1 MLVALRKPMRLLWGY
16 VAACALMGFV
26 LACVAAWT
34 VPETAAP
41 EVFALTIALT
51 KLAMIV
57 SILPSL
63 VVIPVLEWRGIRR
76 WYGYAIYGAVLSAVA
91 SVLISGSVERPHTL
105 NLITILVCFAFLGA
119 ASATVYWWIAGRFAG
134 RCPVVSG
141 PE

>member
-1 MLVALRKPMRLLWGY
+1 MLLGLRKPIRLVWGY

-41 EVFALTIALT
+41 ELFVLTIALT
-51 KLAMIV
+51 KVAMIV

-63 VVIPVLEWRGIRR
+63 VVIPILEWRGMRR
-76 WYGYAIYGAVLSAVA
+76 WYGYAIFGAILSAVA
-91 SVLISGSVERPHTL
+91 SILISGGIERPQTL
-105 NLITILVCFAFLGA
+105 NLITVAVCFAFLGA

-134 RCPVVSG
+134 RWSILSE

>member
-1 MLVALRKPMRLLWGY
+1 MLVALRKPIRLLWGY

-41 EVFALTIALT
+41 ELFALTIALT

-76 WYGYAIYGAVLSAVA
+76 WYGYGIYGAVLSAAA
-91 SVLISGSVERPHTL
+91 SVLISGSLERPHTL

-134 RCPVVSG
+134 R
-141 PE
+141 

>member
-1 MLVALRKPMRLLWGY
+1 MLVGLRKPIRLLWGY

-41 EVFALTIALT
+41 ELFVLTVALT

-63 VVIPVLEWRGIRR
+63 IVIPILEWRGMRR

-91 SVLISGSVERPHTL
+91 SILISGGVERPQTL
-105 NLITILVCFAFLGA
+105 NLITIAVCFSFLGA

-134 RCPVVSG
+134 RGPVLNE

>member
-1 MLVALRKPMRLLWGY
+1 MLLGLRKPIRLLWGY

-34 VPETAAP
+34 MPETAAP
-41 EVFALTIALT
+41 ELFVLTIALT
-51 KLAMIV
+51 KVAMIV

-63 VVIPVLEWRGIRR
+63 VVIPILEWRGMRR
-76 WYGYAIYGAVLSAVA
+76 WYGYAIFGATLSAVA
-91 SVLISGSVERPHTL
+91 SVLISGGMERPQTL
-105 NLITILVCFAFLGA
+105 NLITIAVCFAFLGA

-134 RCPVVSG
+134 QWSTFNE

>member
-1 MLVALRKPMRLLWGY
+1 MLLGLRKPIRLLWGY

-41 EVFALTIALT
+41 ELFVLTIALT
-51 KLAMIV
+51 KVAMIV

-63 VVIPVLEWRGIRR
+63 VVIPILEWRRMRR
-76 WYGYAIYGAVLSAVA
+76 WYGYAIFGATLSAVA
-91 SVLISGSVERPHTL
+91 FVLISGGMERPQTL
-105 NLITILVCFAFLGA
+105 NLITIAVCFAFLGA

-134 RCPVVSG
+134 QWSTFNE

>member
-1 MLVALRKPMRLLWGY
+1 MLVGLRKPIRLLWGY

-34 VPETAAP
+34 VPETAPP
-41 EVFALTIALT
+41 ELFVLTIALT

-63 VVIPVLEWRGIRR
+63 IVIPILEWRGMRR

-91 SVLISGSVERPHTL
+91 SILISGGVEKPQTL
-105 NLITILVCFAFLGA
+105 NLITIAVCFAFLGA

-134 RCPVVSG
+134 RGPVLNE

>member
-1 MLVALRKPMRLLWGY
+1 MLVRLRRPIRLLWGY
-16 VAACALMGFV
+16 LAACALMGFV

-34 VPETAAP
+34 MPETAAP

-57 SILPSL
+57 SVLPSI
-63 VVIPVLEWRGIRR
+63 VVIPILEWLGMRR

-91 SVLISGSVERPHTL
+91 SVLISGGIERPQPL
-105 NLITILVCFAFLGA
+105 NLITIAICFAFLGA

-134 RCPVVSG
+134 RGAVLS
-141 PE
+141 ETE

>member
-1 MLVALRKPMRLLWGY
+1 MLLGLRKPIRLLWGY

-41 EVFALTIALT
+41 ELFVLTIALT
-51 KLAMIV
+51 KVAMIV

-63 VVIPVLEWRGIRR
+63 VVIPILEWRGMRR
-76 WYGYAIYGAVLSAVA
+76 WYGYAIFGATLSAVA
-91 SVLISGSVERPHTL
+91 SVLISGGIERPQTL
-105 NLITILVCFAFLGA
+105 NLITIAVCFAFLGA

-134 RCPVVSG
+134 QWSTFNE

>member
-1 MLVALRKPMRLLWGY
+1 MLLGLRKPIRLLWGY

-41 EVFALTIALT
+41 ELFVMTIALT
-51 KLAMIV
+51 KVAMIV

-63 VVIPVLEWRGIRR
+63 VVIPILEWRGMRR
-76 WYGYAIYGAVLSAVA
+76 WYGYAIFGATLSAVA
-91 SVLISGSVERPHTL
+91 SVLISGGMERPQTL
-105 NLITILVCFAFLGA
+105 NLITIAVCFAFLGA

-134 RCPVVSG
+134 QWSTFNE

>member
-1 MLVALRKPMRLLWGY
+1 MLLGLRKPIRLLWGY

-41 EVFALTIALT
+41 ELFVLTIALT
-51 KLAMIV
+51 KVAMIV

-63 VVIPVLEWRGIRR
+63 VVIPILEWRGMRR
-76 WYGYAIYGAVLSAVA
+76 WYGYAIFGATLSAVA
-91 SVLISGSVERPHTL
+91 SVLISGGMERPQTL
-105 NLITILVCFAFLGA
+105 NLITIFVCFAFLGA

-134 RCPVVSG
+134 QWSG
-141 PE
+141 LNEPE

>member
-1 MLVALRKPMRLLWGY
+1 MLVALRKPIRLLWGY

-34 VPETAAP
+34 MPETAAP
-41 EVFALTIALT
+41 ELFALTIALT
-51 KLAMIV
+51 KLAMII

-63 VVIPVLEWRGIRR
+63 VVISVLEWRGIRR

-91 SVLISGSVERPHTL
+91 SVLISGGFERPHTL

-119 ASATVYWWIAGRFAG
+119 ASASVYWWIAGRFAG
-134 RCPVVSG
+134 RGPVLSG
-141 PE
+141 TE

>member
-1 MLVALRKPMRLLWGY
+1 MLIALRKPIRLLWGY

-34 VPETAAP
+34 VPDTAAP
-41 EVFALTIALT
+41 ELFALTIALT

-76 WYGYAIYGAVLSAVA
+76 WYGYAIYGAILSAVA

-105 NLITILVCFAFLGA
+105 HLITIVVCFAFLGA
-119 ASATVYWWIAGRFAG
+119 ASGMVYWWIAGRFAG
-134 RCPVVSG
+134 RRPVISG

>member
-1 MLVALRKPMRLLWGY
+1 MLLGLRKPIRLLWGY

-41 EVFALTIALT
+41 ELFVLTIALT

-63 VVIPVLEWRGIRR
+63 IVIPILEWRGMRR

-91 SVLISGSVERPHTL
+91 SILISGGVEKPQTL
-105 NLITILVCFAFLGA
+105 NLITIAVCFAFLGA
-119 ASATVYWWIAGRFAG
+119 VSATVYWWIAGRFAG
-134 RCPVVSG
+134 RGPVLNE

>member
-1 MLVALRKPMRLLWGY
+1 MLVGLRKPIRLLWGY

-26 LACVAAWT
+26 LACVAVWT
-34 VPETAAP
+34 VPEPAAP
-41 EVFALTIALT
+41 ELFVLTIALT

-63 VVIPVLEWRGIRR
+63 VVIPILEWRGMRR

-91 SVLISGSVERPHTL
+91 SILISGSVERPQTL
-105 NLITILVCFAFLGA
+105 NLITIAVCFAFLGA

-134 RCPVVSG
+134 RGPVLS
-141 PE
+141 ELE

>member
-1 MLVALRKPMRLLWGY
+1 MLVGLRKPIRLLWGY

-41 EVFALTIALT
+41 ELFVLTIALT

-57 SILPSL
+57 SIVPSL
-63 VVIPVLEWRGIRR
+63 IVIPILEWRGMRR

-91 SVLISGSVERPHTL
+91 SILISGGVEKPQTL
-105 NLITILVCFAFLGA
+105 NLITIAVCFAFLGA

-134 RCPVVSG
+134 RGPVLNE